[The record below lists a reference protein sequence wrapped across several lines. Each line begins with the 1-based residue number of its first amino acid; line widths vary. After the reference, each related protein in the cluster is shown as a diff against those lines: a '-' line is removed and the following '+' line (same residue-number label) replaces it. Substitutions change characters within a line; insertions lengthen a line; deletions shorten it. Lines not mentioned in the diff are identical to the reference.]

1 MAKSEIPCVLLDS
14 SALIAV
20 IKDEPNSEHID
31 GLLDMLARGEVR
43 LYESVIVM
51 GEVYKTSDSN
61 DPRERDQHAAKL
73 QQIRSLLESQQVVQ
87 LDVTAPIVRKATEF
101 RRQWAMKL
109 PDAIHL
115 ATAVLNGCDWLVT
128 FDRDF
133 PEQVD
138 GLRLVRLNH
147 VNEPWDLP
155 WQRPV
160 EASLFDYTEQDNV
173 IQLP

>member
-1 MAKSEIPCVLLDS
+1 MAKSEIPRVLLDS

-20 IKDEPNSEHID
+20 IKGEPNSEHID
-31 GLLDMLARGEVR
+31 GLLDMLARGEVQ

-51 GEVYKTSDSN
+51 GEVYKASDSKN
-61 DPRERDQHAAKL
+61 PKERDRHEVKL
-73 QQIRSLLESQQVVQ
+73 EQIRSLLQSQEVVQ
-87 LDVTAPIVRKATEF
+87 LDVTSPIVRKATEY
-101 RRQWAMKL
+101 RIQRGMKL
-109 PDAIHL
+109 PDALHL

-138 GLRLVRLNH
+138 GLKLVRLDH
-147 VNEPWDLP
+147 VNEARDLP

-160 EASLFDYTEQDNV
+160 EESLFDHLEDDNV
-173 IQLP
+173 IQFP